1 MALGPYVSEILI
13 SKHIFTRTTVRKIFS
28 SIALYTLAICLLIV
42 PMIDCNTNLIIATL
56 VIGMF
61 AYGFVT
67 GGDVIVPAEISIHY
81 PSTIY
86 SSLNS
91 FSSLSGSLA
100 PLIVGFILENSIT
113 DADIVESLAL
123 GMPISSQLAMKQS
136 WDTVFYLTAFI
147 VALGTTIFIMYGSS
161 ERQAFDFTVDEVAE
175 ENNKQ
180 QRQINE
186 KQSVQSIIIKC

>member
-1 MALGPYVSEILI
+1 MSEILI

-42 PMIDCNTNLIIATL
+42 PMIDCNTNVIIATL
-56 VIGMF
+56 VVGMF

-100 PLIVGFILENSIT
+100 PLIVGFILETSIT
-113 DADIVESLAL
+113 DADILESIAL
-123 GMPISSQLAMKQS
+123 QVPISSQLAMKQS
-136 WDTVFYLTAFI
+136 WDTVFYLTASV
-147 VALGTTIFIMYGSS
+147 VALGTTIFIVYGSS
-161 ERQAFDFTVDEVAE
+161 ERQAFDYTVDEETTDETTAQQATVV
-175 ENNKQ
+175 NKQ
-180 QRQINE
+180 N
-186 KQSVQSIIIKC
+186 VQSIIIKC